1 MEKLSVV
8 FDLDETLVTVKQNTQ
23 KANFVMSVKIRD
35 GNIIKVGRSHAAGS
49 LLQTIPGRNAREN
62 P

>member
-8 FDLDETLVTVKQNTQ
+8 FDLDETLITVKQNIQ

-35 GNIIKVGRSHAAGS
+35 GNIIKVNCS
-49 LLQTIPGRNAREN
+49 N
-62 P
+62 